1 MGDVGPDVEKAD
13 KTRLVS
19 AGCGKTLAMTRFP
32 ALHRSMSVPRSIPVF
47 TTIKDYRLWRNEAF
61 ESRRSVGFV
70 PTMGALHDG
79 HLSLGMLH
87 HRILTTPTVESPPS
101 EALTRRE

>member
-1 MGDVGPDVEKAD
+1 M
-13 KTRLVS
+13 TRL
-19 AGCGKTLAMTRFP
+19 R
-32 ALHRSMSVPRSIPVF
+32 ALHRSMSISASVHSIPVF

-87 HRILTTPTVESPPS
+87 RGVLTTLTVYSPPS
-101 EALTRRE
+101 EALSR